1 MSNDS
6 VAFNRFD
13 QITSRP
19 NFSLDVE
26 ITEKSFRSLIGRYH
40 LADRVICQV
49 RTERGICH
57 QKHQV
62 GYLGVDDQG
71 IEGLIGGDCG
81 DKYFREHTTFVFEKK
96 RIDAEIDRRENLQRL
111 LSYKKD
117 FFIWSEKHTALKK
130 EITAI
135 QQKAN
140 VVYKG
145 MPNIVLLF
153 IYNAQKTKNWN
164 LLIDVLR
171 HSKEKNKMTSKWH
184 IETLCTF
191 SPFPTPQEFQSL
203 LGKIENISKL
213 FSEVCSLDIENLPTP
228 KLKYY
233 SKKIHE
239 YTEVEKIYTDL
250 NESTTKFLH
259 ISSLENLY
267 YICSSNKDKLDT
279 VKTIL
284 KSQGSEHP
292 SETAIRNK
300 EKEIEKRVTEKFDG
314 CSVKHNKSTMKYQ
327 KTRLF

>member
-6 VAFNRFD
+6 IAFNRFD

-40 LADRVICQV
+40 LADRVVCQV

-81 DKYFREHTTFVFEKK
+81 DKYFKEHTIFGFEKN
-96 RIDAEIDRRENLQRL
+96 RIDAEIERRENLQRL

-117 FFIWSEKHTALKK
+117 FFVWAEKHTALKK
-130 EITAI
+130 EVTAI
-135 QQKAN
+135 QQKVN
-140 VVYKG
+140 VVYQG

-164 LLIDVLR
+164 LLVDVLR
-171 HSKEKNKMTSKWH
+171 HSKAKNKMTSKWH

-191 SPFPTPQEFQSL
+191 SPFPTAQEIQSL
-203 LGKIENISKL
+203 LGKIENISSL

-233 SKKIHE
+233 ANKLSEWSDIE
-239 YTEVEKIYTDL
+239 NATEKNHKDL
-250 NESTTKFLH
+250 VKF
-259 ISSLENLY
+259 ISIESLENLY
-267 YICSSNKDKLDT
+267 YVCSSTKDKYET
-279 VKTIL
+279 IKTIL
-284 KSQGSEHP
+284 KSSGHNNLDELKIKTFEKKI
-292 SETAIRNK
+292 ETKTNL
-300 EKEIEKRVTEKFDG
+300 KFDG
-314 CSVKHNKSTMKYQ
+314 CTVKQNKNSIKYA
-327 KTRLF
+327 KGSF